1 MAKKLKKLLSRVTA
15 LEKAIARMLSGKKPA
30 RKKTKRKK
38 AGKAVAKKANK
49 IPRETK
55 SPAKVKKP
63 IRALHTGMMGDGTE
77 EQNLGQRGNPGARI
91 GKAEVAAAFG
101 KVRK

>member
-1 MAKKLKKLLSRVTA
+1 MAKKLKKLLARITA
-15 LEKAIARMLSGKKPA
+15 LEKAIAGMLSGKKPA

-38 AGKAVAKKANK
+38 ATKAIAKKANK
-49 IPRETK
+49 APRKTK
-55 SPAKVKKP
+55 SPAKARKP

-91 GKAEVAAAFG
+91 GKGEVSAAFAT
-101 KVRK
+101 VRK